1 MWLRLILPSRV
12 ADMLPV
18 DEPKALE
25 ARSVRNPDMHV
36 NIVRNCVLLMLLYFV
51 GLEIGQNFE
60 FLGYLTPLLIAIQ
73 AWLDMDLGVN
83 NSTLAIV
90 LVLAAHCVPIML
102 TSIGLIAMIA
112 VSAELA
118 FYLSCVLAPVFGVG
132 ISLMT
137 MGAVSL
143 SNGLQL
149 GVALSIGVLLYQCD
163 FRKTALVL
171 ALGMAA
177 YVLIKAGPDD
187 LKNTKLIGSYIMFGL
202 AVPGFVYYSVL
213 RVIHS
218 ILELENPDIDEFS
231 APTIALNTINIA
243 AISLMTFTAAKML
256 LRRWFGVPP
265 RAMDSPPAD

>member
-12 ADMLPV
+12 ADMIPM

-36 NIVRNCVLLMLLYFV
+36 SIVRNCVLLMLLYFV
-51 GLEIGQNFE
+51 GLEIGQQFDILE
-60 FLGYLTPLLIAIQ
+60 YLFKRRIAMQ
-73 AWLDMDLGVN
+73 AWLDMNYGVN
-83 NSTLAIV
+83 NATLSIV
-90 LVLAAHCVPIML
+90 LVLVAHCVPILL
-102 TSIGLIAMIA
+102 TSVGLIAMIA

-118 FYLSCVLAPVFGVG
+118 FYLSCMLTPVFGVG

-137 MGAVSL
+137 MGAASL

-149 GVALSIGVLLYQCD
+149 GVALSIGVLLYQCE
-163 FRKTALVL
+163 FRKTALGL
-171 ALGMAA
+171 ALGLAA
-177 YVLIKAGPDD
+177 YVLVKAGPDG
-187 LKNTKLIGSYIMFGL
+187 LQNPKLLGSYIMFGL

-213 RVIHS
+213 RIIHS